1 MRRAAIV
8 VAFGLLCSTVFSSVA
23 VGAPPEGQ
31 TVSLSFESAAVVA
44 HGATPAADVV
54 FFSIAREPQGYF
66 QRVARRQEILVAD
79 VDGDARFELDEETP
93 LKSVWV
99 AADLTT
105 GAYAIGA
112 PPGFPL
118 QEIEFPGQGFE
129 VGAPGQ
135 VQRLRQRFSWVDM
148 LVVRPGTGAWSLRA
162 WDTGPTDRD
171 GADDDLTT
179 TSVEDLVP
187 LGVSPGPPQRYQ
199 RDDVVVVINPRDLRF
214 YAARLIGAPASGRQ
228 P

>member
-1 MRRAAIV
+1 MSRASTAATISV
-8 VAFGLLCSTVFSSVA
+8 LALILLLPGMVWA
-23 VGAPPEGQ
+23 AQEE
-31 TVSLSFESAAVVA
+31 TVSLSFEPSAVVA
-44 HGATPAADVV
+44 HGATPAGDVV

-79 VDGDARFELDEETP
+79 SVGDARFELEEATP

-99 AADLTT
+99 AADLET
-105 GAYAIGA
+105 GEFAIGA

-118 QEIEFPGQGFE
+118 QEIEFPGRGFE

-148 LVVRPGTGAWSLRA
+148 LVVRPQTGAWSLRA
-162 WDTGPTDRD
+162 WDTSPNDRD

-187 LGVSPGPPQRYQ
+187 LGASPEPPQHYQ
-199 RDDVVVVINPRDLRF
+199 ADDIVVVINPRDLRF
-214 YAARLIGAPASGRQ
+214 YATRLLGAPGEGGK